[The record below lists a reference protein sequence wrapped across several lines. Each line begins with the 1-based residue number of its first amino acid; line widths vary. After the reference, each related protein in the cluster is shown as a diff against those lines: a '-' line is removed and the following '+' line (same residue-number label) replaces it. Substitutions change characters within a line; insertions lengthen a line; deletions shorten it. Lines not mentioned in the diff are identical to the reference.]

1 MISDKVQFIYFFN
14 LQKKNNQKNPKKQ
27 QHKKNKNKIEIQNV
41 LFALTQ
47 ELNKIRKYLHICINE
62 YSDSRS
68 V

>member
-1 MISDKVQFIYFFN
+1 MYAIMLEYE
-14 LQKKNNQKNPKKQ
+14 NPKKFW
-27 QHKKNKNKIEIQNV
+27 NSRNSNV

-47 ELNKIRKYLHICINE
+47 ELNKIRKYLHICTNE

>member
-1 MISDKVQFIYFFN
+1 MYAIVLEYEN
-14 LQKKNNQKNPKKQ
+14 PQKIETQ
-27 QHKKNKNKIEIQNV
+27 EIQNV

-47 ELNKIRKYLHICINE
+47 ELNKFRKYLHICINE